1 MICIKESKERI
12 LVTCALP
19 YVNNVPHIGNI
30 AGSHLPA
37 DIFARFCRLAGYET
51 VFIGGSDEHGTPIEV
66 SAKKLGVSPKELT
79 DLYYDVHRKIY
90 EWLDISYD
98 NFSRTSL
105 KEHHKT
111 TQEFF
116 KKVYNRGFIT
126 EGILRLPYCEQD
138 RRVLP
143 DRYVEGTCPKCGYDG
158 ARGDQCENCSTL
170 LNPDELKSPG
180 CVICGTAPVF
190 REVKHLFLNLDKLE
204 SELEE
209 WIESN
214 RGIWRSQVVNVAI
227 GWINEGLKPRCIT
240 RDIEW
245 GVKVPLEGF
254 EDKVFYV
261 WFDAPIGYISSTKE
275 WAKKIGKPDE
285 WKKFW
290 QEKDSKIFHFI
301 GKDNIPFHTIFWPG
315 MLMANGEYTLPYRV
329 AGLQYLNYEGDK
341 ISKSR
346 KWGIFC
352 ENLPDAG
359 LGSDIWR
366 YYLTL
371 LIPEIND
378 TQWRWK
384 EFQERVNNEL
394 VASLGNFVYRTLSFI
409 KDNFDG
415 VVPEG
420 KLLDEDREVMEN
432 CRKSAAEFEA
442 LMWDIHLRDAF
453 RKVFAISDIGNRYF
467 QANEPWKLVNE
478 ANKRQANLLSRSP
491 KLLGGQEREERAM
504 TVLFVCANLCYD
516 IAVLLSPFMPKSARE
531 ICNQLGVPLGSLGDA
546 GTSKIKPGQRLNDVA
561 PLFPKLKD
569 EDIKRL
575 KKITSKVTGYE
586 DMFKKEEKGDKKDKE
601 KARVSYDEF
610 RRFEF
615 RTAVILEASTLKN
628 ADRLLKLK
636 IDVGGREKQVI
647 AGIARHYDAGELI
660 GKTVV
665 VIDNLEPAV
674 IRGEKSEG
682 MLLAAVTD
690 DKISLLTVDRDV
702 ESGSRVM

>member
-1 MICIKESKERI
+1 LTVICIKDSKERI

-79 DLYYDVHRKIY
+79 DLYYDVHKKIY

-111 TQEFF
+111 TREFF
-116 KKVYNRGFIT
+116 QKVYDRGFIT
-126 EGILRLPYCEQD
+126 EGILRLPYCEHD

-158 ARGDQCENCSTL
+158 ARGDQCESCSTL
-170 LNPDELKSPG
+170 LNPDELKSPR
-180 CVICGTAPVF
+180 CVICGSSPVF
-190 REVKHLFLNLDKLE
+190 KEVKHLFLNLDKLE
-204 SELEE
+204 SGLEK
-209 WIESN
+209 WIKKN
-214 RGIWRSQVVNVAI
+214 KGVWRPQVVNVAL

-240 RDIEW
+240 RDIKW

-254 EDKVFYV
+254 EDRVFYV

-290 QEKDSKIFHFI
+290 KEKDSKIFHFI

-315 MLMANGEYTLPYRV
+315 MLMANGEYNLPSRV

-352 ENLPDAG
+352 ENLPEAG
-359 LGSDIWR
+359 LGSDMWR

-378 TQWRWK
+378 TQWKWK

-394 VASLGNFVYRTLSFI
+394 VANLGNFVYRTLSFI
-409 KDNFDG
+409 KNNFDG

-420 KLLDEDREVMEN
+420 KLLEEDWEVMEN
-432 CRKSAAEFEA
+432 SKKKSSKLEV

-453 RKVFAISDIGNRYF
+453 RKVFAISDIGNKYF
-467 QANEPWKLVNE
+467 QSNEPWKHVKE
-478 ANKRQANLLSRSP
+478 
-491 KLLGGQEREERAM
+491 QEDRAG
-504 TVLFVCANLCYD
+504 TVLFVCANLCHD

-531 ICNQLGVPLGSLGDA
+531 ICNQLGVPPGSLGDV
-546 GTSKIKPGQRLNDVA
+546 GTPKIKPGQRLNEVA

-575 KKITSKVTGYE
+575 KKITGNVTGYE
-586 DMFKKEEKGDKKDKE
+586 DMFKKEDKKEKEDKRGKEGKE
-601 KARVSYDEF
+601 KVRVTFDEF
-610 RRFEF
+610 KRFDF
-615 RTAVILEASTLKN
+615 KTAVILEASALKN
-628 ADRLLKLK
+628 ADKLLKLK

-647 AGIARHYDAGELI
+647 AGIAKHYDVEGLI

-682 MLLAAVTD
+682 MVLAAVTGD
-690 DKISLLTVDRDV
+690 TISLLTVDKDV
-702 ESGSRVM
+702 KSGSKVT